1 MFITVMFGAGCRV
14 LVNPWCSLV
23 TFIKH
28 LKQKA
33 QLPPE
38 VTIALL
44 AEDGHLVSLEE
55 EIAQAP
61 SMACSLLQEQ
71 GTYILVQVISK
82 WAAKGKDGT
91 PTHYESLLDNLDD
104 QCPELAGA
112 NRQRSSDTPLSESG
126 ITKKLHQQEGKG
138 HRQDARA
145 PPPQHIPVQGKGS
158 KDKNKKSEGQMSRW
172 RRQQTPLEVSG
183 AKALGHLQ
191 MSHPSPLLRDP
202 QSNLSLASHMQIIA
216 GFLPPSPEVQGQP
229 RVTQQE
235 IFSLY
240 KRVCA
245 RAHTRTHTRY
255 STLMRHPFAHL
266 S

>member
-71 GTYILVQVISK
+71 GTYILVQRS
-82 WAAKGKDGT
+82 WAGSPAFQAQATVREDAQAFGVATGNT
-91 PTHYESLLDNLDD
+91 VPFQGLGGWPPYHLETASWS
-104 QCPELAGA
+104 Q
-112 NRQRSSDTPLSESG
+112 S
-126 ITKKLHQQEGKG
+126 QE
-138 HRQDARA
+138 
-145 PPPQHIPVQGKGS
+145 V
-158 KDKNKKSEGQMSRW
+158 
-172 RRQQTPLEVSG
+172 L
-183 AKALGHLQ
+183 
-191 MSHPSPLLRDP
+191 
-202 QSNLSLASHMQIIA
+202 
-216 GFLPPSPEVQGQP
+216 
-229 RVTQQE
+229 
-235 IFSLY
+235 
-240 KRVCA
+240 
-245 RAHTRTHTRY
+245 
-255 STLMRHPFAHL
+255 
-266 S
+266 

>member
-71 GTYILVQVISK
+71 GTYILVQVIKELGWLS
-82 WAAKGKDGT
+82 GFPGT
-91 PTHYESLLDNLDD
+91 SNS
-104 QCPELAGA
+104 
-112 NRQRSSDTPLSESG
+112 QRRRTGIRCGHREHGPLS
-126 ITKKLHQQEGKG
+126 
-138 HRQDARA
+138 R
-145 PPPQHIPVQGKGS
+145 
-158 KDKNKKSEGQMSRW
+158 SR
-172 RRQQTPLEVSG
+172 RVASL
-183 AKALGHLQ
+183 
-191 MSHPSPLLRDP
+191 PSR
-202 QSNLSLASHMQIIA
+202 N
-216 GFLPPSPEVQGQP
+216 
-229 RVTQQE
+229 R
-235 IFSLY
+235 
-240 KRVCA
+240 
-245 RAHTRTHTRY
+245 
-255 STLMRHPFAHL
+255 
-266 S
+266 